1 MSASPSRATMRAF
14 GTAAMAGNT
23 ENGDFIVKRTVD
35 LSSASTRATGP
46 TSPRY
51 GDDVVGHELAP
62 VMEAAALPQFERPH
76 LGTIAGAP
84 RLGEVRHRLA
94 FRVETGQ

>member
-1 MSASPSRATMRAF
+1 MSASPSRATTRAF

-35 LSSASTRATGP
+35 LSSASTRSTGP

-51 GDDVVGHELAP
+51 GDAVFGSSSVVKVATTSS
-62 VMEAAALPQFERPH
+62 AASSRP
-76 LGTIAGAP
+76 
-84 RLGEVRHRLA
+84 
-94 FRVETGQ
+94 